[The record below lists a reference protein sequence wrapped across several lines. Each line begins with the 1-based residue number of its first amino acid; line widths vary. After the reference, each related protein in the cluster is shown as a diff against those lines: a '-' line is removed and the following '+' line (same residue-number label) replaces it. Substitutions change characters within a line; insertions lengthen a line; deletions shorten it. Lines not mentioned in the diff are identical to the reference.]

1 MCKHKIGIIGYGG
14 FGAFLHHAW
23 EDMEEATLVAVA
35 DHNPARQPDGKLKFY
50 TRWQDLLEDPEPD
63 IIVVATPP
71 ATHAEIACTAMEAG
85 KHAFIEKPLA
95 TTLDDA
101 SCILATQEKSGRSA
115 TVDFMMRF
123 NPLVETLEHI
133 TTHRLLG
140 ELRRVDVENYAQDS
154 ALPPGHWFWDQETA
168 GGILIEHGVHFI
180 DIVHLLTDQHPVRV
194 TGERHL
200 RNGTLED
207 QVMANVLYD
216 EGLMTTHYHSFARP
230 GFLEITT
237 IHLAFDLGQVTL
249 TGWIP
254 LSGTITALAND
265 RTARAVQA
273 FDGFKLEHSLPV
285 HQAPDFSRPEGWG
298 SLDSPKGHEVSP
310 KGSLDGTSSQLG
322 HRTVCSGGI
331 DYRVDKL
338 LSGTF
343 SLGMSKTEVYRTS
356 LRCMMRDFIRSIDV
370 PGHVPRVTLH
380 DGFTSLEVAVRATMS
395 ARQQQYDCFAQVLS

>member
-133 TTHRLLG
+133 STHRLLG

-273 FDGFKLEHSLPV
+273 IEGFKLGHAVPV
-285 HQAPDFSRPEGWG
+285 HQIPDISRPDGWG
-298 SLDSPKGHEVSP
+298 SGNEAEN
-310 KGSLDGTSSQLG
+310 QLNG
-322 HRTVCSGGI
+322 RPVRSRGI
-331 DYRVDKL
+331 EYRVNEL

-343 SLGMSKTEVYRTS
+343 SLGMSKTEVYRSS
-356 LRCMMRDFIRSIDV
+356 LRRMMQDFIYSIDV
-370 PGHVPRVTLH
+370 PGHIPRVTLH

-395 ARQQQYDCFAQVLS
+395 ARQQQPDAT

>member
-23 EDMEEATLVAVA
+23 EDMEEATVTAVA
-35 DHNPARQPDGKLKFY
+35 DQNQARRPDGKLKFY
-50 TRWQDLLEDPEPD
+50 TRWQDLLEDPGPD
-63 IIVVATPP
+63 IVVIATPP

-101 SCILATQEKSGRSA
+101 SRILVTQKKTGRSA

-123 NPLVETLEHI
+123 NPLVEMSARI
-133 TTHRLLG
+133 SNQRLLG

-154 ALPPGHWFWDQETA
+154 ALPPGHWFWDQDTA

-180 DIVHLLTDQHPVRV
+180 DIVHMLTDQHPVRI
-194 TGERHL
+194 TGKRHL
-200 RNGTLED
+200 RNGEQED

-230 GFLEITT
+230 GFFEITT

-273 FDGFKLEHSLPV
+273 IEGFKLGHAVPV
-285 HQAPDFSRPEGWG
+285 HQIPDISRPDGWG
-298 SLDSPKGHEVSP
+298 SGNEAEN
-310 KGSLDGTSSQLG
+310 QLTG
-322 HRTVCSGGI
+322 RTVRSRGI
-331 DYRVDKL
+331 EYRVDEL

-356 LRCMMRDFIRSIDV
+356 LRRMMQDFIYSIDV
-370 PGHVPRVTLH
+370 PGHIPRVTLH

-395 ARQQQYDCFAQVLS
+395 ARQQQPDAT

>member
-1 MCKHKIGIIGYGG
+1 MCKHRIGIIGYGG

-23 EDMEEATLVAVA
+23 EDMEEVTVVAVA
-35 DHNPARQPDGKLKFY
+35 DHNPARRIRKEISFY
-50 TRWQDLLEDPEPD
+50 TRWQDLLEDPGPD
-63 IIVVATPP
+63 IVVIATPP
-71 ATHAEIACTAMEAG
+71 SMHAEIACTAMETG

-101 SCILATQEKSGRSA
+101 SRILSTQEKTGRRA

-133 TTHRLLG
+133 STNRLLG
-140 ELRRVDVENYAQDS
+140 ELRRIDVENYAQDS
-154 ALPPGHWFWDQETA
+154 ALPPDHWFWDQDTA

-180 DIVHLLTDQHPVRV
+180 DIVHMLTDQHPVRI

-200 RNGTLED
+200 RNGTQED
-207 QVMANVLYD
+207 QIMANVLYD
-216 EGLMTTHYHSFARP
+216 GGLMATHYHSFARP
-230 GFLEITT
+230 GFFEITT

-265 RTARAVQA
+265 RTARAVKA
-273 FDGFKLEHSLPV
+273 IEGFKLGHSLPV
-285 HQAPDFSRPEGWG
+285 HQAPDISRPEGW
-298 SLDSPKGHEVSP
+298 
-310 KGSLDGTSSQLG
+310 GSLDGTSSQLG
-322 HRTVCSGGI
+322 HRTVCSGLGSPDDTSFQLAHRTVRSGGI
-331 DYRVDKL
+331 EYRVDEL

-343 SLGMSKTEVYRTS
+343 SLGMSKTEIYRTS

-380 DGFTSLEVAVRATMS
+380 DGLSSLEVAVRATWS
-395 ARQQQYDCFAQVLS
+395 ARRE